1 MSTLNWFAIMKKQYI
16 GIIIA
21 VAIEFFLL
29 ADYFF
34 AQDFINT
41 TQLIHP
47 AGRFVDDDKLSSYDV
62 TAITQDTLQTMWI
75 GTSDGLN
82 IVEGSRYTQLFHSDS
97 DSTTIPSSTINCL
110 HKDKTGKIWVG
121 TKEGV
126 ALYDGAYKFRTFRLP
141 SGNNTQQI
149 GNTKDTAVLV
159 NNGSDAYKI
168 KNGHIT
174 TLHTF
179 QKSYPCNFIFCDSKG
194 GYWTIS
200 PNAISRYDSK
210 HNLIYE
216 QHEQH
221 HKNLACYYQRGDTIW
236 FSQGQDLK
244 GLDIRKGRIF
254 FRTQHPLPILPSV
267 LFADDKGN
275 VLINSAYHGLYS
287 FHPKEDQ
294 LMKITGAQGIL
305 NHKDVTISTFFEDC
319 NHDTWLGFKNGGI
332 QFIPNH
338 YITMNRAY
346 GNLVSNTHGHSIGHF
361 NIFGKM
367 LVGVTED
374 GMFSYNSE
382 NGTFK
387 DYFYYNTFNDS
398 PTYRQ
403 TVTAFVPYG
412 RDGKGWIITNVRIY
426 SCQADN
432 RQINIISR
440 AYGNDNVGPL
450 LGNGVC
456 AGNDV
461 FVTSGSHYLIRCPF
475 GSTHPDSIFVKDI
488 AYDQDAMPAK
498 LKNGRV
504 IVIMK
509 GLKAAIYDKGARQC
523 KPYAVP
529 DSNAGSN
536 VIPSSVEVDS
546 KGTVWIG
553 TLRNGLYK
561 LFPGTKTITKD
572 NAFMAEDINSVESI
586 GRDRLLVGTRNG
598 IINYNVRTGAQVFK
612 SLNKSYNGNKLQE
625 IVQDCYTDGKH
636 VFYSSSNG
644 VGVSY
649 LNDNIHLSKVPTIAR
664 IGFSYRG
671 GGWKMIEGGI
681 KSGDRFVVSSNA
693 NGIRITFSGG
703 NPGRQNSLMYLC
715 LLTGLND
722 RWRQPQPL
730 EELNYADLKPGHYIL
745 KIRMAASK
753 DAKAEE
759 TLAFTIL
766 PPFWLSAPA
775 VYLYLLAVLLTI
787 AFINRLYLRAKASKL
802 QLYNLRRSHERDEQ
816 TNRMNMSFFTN
827 ISHEFRNPLTII
839 AGPLSA
845 LRTDSH
851 LPEAERKTINMVCR
865 SVNRMLR
872 LIDQML
878 DFNQLETDVLR
889 LKVGEYDIANET
901 LAITEECDES
911 ARLRGI
917 KVTTEGLKEN
927 IYGWIDKDKYEKI
940 LSNLLTN
947 ALKHCP
953 DEGNIL
959 VSLSCTDGRISVKV
973 SNSGKPI
980 PEDSLKDVFKRYYQV
995 RSEQA
1000 HRKYTWGS
1008 GLGLYYVKKMVE
1020 LHHGSIRA
1028 YNEPDGKSVTFSL
1041 SIPIRR
1047 EEYKETDF
1055 APTCQQ
1061 ALIPISGR
1069 KESDE
1074 KTERLKEEVNRASGK
1089 PKILIID
1096 DDIDVA
1102 QYIRSLLI
1110 DDYVVVNKYSAR
1122 AALAELEDINP
1133 DIILTDIVM
1142 EEDMSGLEL
1151 CSKIKQNVISHIPI
1165 IIITAKSNT
1174 CEQIKGL
1181 GTGAVAYVTKPF
1193 DPNYLKALVHS
1204 QLSNMQSLRKALT
1217 AVASA
1222 ENLPKDISEKDR
1234 KFIDD
1239 LYALME
1245 KHLSEQDLNVGTICR
1260 DFLISRSKFNKKLK
1274 ELTVETP
1281 GSLFRK
1287 YKLNKAAEMLK
1298 EGRHNVSEV
1307 AMLTG
1312 FGTVSYFSVAFKK
1325 QFGVTPSEYK

>member
-1 MSTLNWFAIMKKQYI
+1 MKKQYI
-16 GIIIA
+16 LIIIA
-21 VAIEFFLL
+21 VVVELFLL
-29 ADYFF
+29 AYYFF
-34 AQDFINT
+34 APYFIDSSHFIAT
-41 TQLIHP
+41 T
-47 AGRFVDDDKLSSYDV
+47 GRFVNDDKLSSSDV
-62 TAITQDTLQTMWI
+62 TAITQDSLHTMWI

-97 DSTTIPSSTINCL
+97 DSTTLPNSTINCL
-110 HKDKTGKIWVG
+110 HKDRTGKIWVG

-141 SGNNTQQI
+141 TGNNIQQI
-149 GNTKDTAVLV
+149 GNTKDSAVVV
-159 NNGSDAYKI
+159 NNGSIAYKI

-174 TLHTF
+174 VLHTF

-194 GYWTIS
+194 GYWTVS
-200 PNAISRYDSK
+200 PNDIARYDSK
-210 HNLIYE
+210 HRQVFE
-216 QHEQH
+216 QHEIA
-221 HKNLACYYQRGDTIW
+221 HKNLAYYYQRGDTVWI
-236 FSQGQDLK
+236 SQGQDLT
-244 GLDIRKGRIF
+244 GLDIERNRIF
-254 FRTQHPLPILPSV
+254 FRTQQPLPILPSV
-267 LFADDKGN
+267 LFADDKGQ

-287 FHPKEDQ
+287 FHPKENK
-294 LMKITGAQGIL
+294 LIKITGAEGVL

-332 QFIPNH
+332 QFVPNH
-338 YITMNRAY
+338 YISMSRAY
-346 GNLVSNTHGHSIGHF
+346 GNLVSKTHRRSIGHL
-361 NIFGKM
+361 NLFGKM

-403 TVTAFVPYG
+403 TVTDFVPYD
-412 RDGKGWIITNVRIY
+412 RKGKGWIITNVRIF
-426 SCQADN
+426 SCQTDN

-456 AGNDV
+456 SGNDV

-488 AYDQDAMPAK
+488 AYDQDALPAK

-509 GLKAAIYDKGARQC
+509 GLKAAVYDKGARQC
-523 KPYAVP
+523 KPYAAP

-536 VIPSSVEVDS
+536 IIPSSVEVDS

-561 LFPGTKTITKD
+561 LLPGTKTITKD

-586 GRDRLLVGTRNG
+586 SRDRLLVGTRNG
-598 IINYNVRTGAQVFK
+598 IINYNVRTGAQVFN
-612 SLNKSYNGNKLQE
+612 SFNKPYNVNCMQE
-625 IVQDCYTDGKH
+625 MVQDCYTDGKH

-644 VGVSY
+644 VGISD
-649 LNDNIHLSKVPTIAR
+649 LNDNNTLTAVPSIAR

-671 GGWKMIEGGI
+671 GGWKMVEGGI
-681 KSGDRFVVSSNA
+681 NNGDRFILPCNA
-693 NGIRITFSGG
+693 NGIRITFSDNNLGKKSC
-703 NPGRQNSLMYLC
+703 QMYQC
-715 LLTGLND
+715 LLVGLND
-722 RWRQPQPL
+722 GWRQPQPL
-730 EELNYADLKPGHYIL
+730 EGLNYTDLKPGHYVL
-745 KIRMAASK
+745 KIRMAATK
-753 DAKAEE
+753 NANTEK
-759 TLAFTIL
+759 TLTFTIQ

-775 VYLYLLAVLLTI
+775 VYLYIVASLLMI
-787 AFINRLYLRAKASKL
+787 AFINRLYLRTKASQL

-816 TNRMNMSFFTN
+816 TNQMNMSFFTN

-851 LPEAERKTINMVCR
+851 LPEAERKTINMICR

-1061 ALIPISGR
+1061 AFIPISGR

-1151 CSKIKQNVISHIPI
+1151 CSKIKQNVMLSHIPI

-1274 ELTVETP
+1274 ELTGETP

-1298 EGRHNVSEV
+1298 EGRRNVSEV